1 MRKSCVGVEEIMK
14 KVATENLSVAEI
26 RERRLNRLYK
36 VLPIVSILLLIALW
50 LVAANSS
57 GNFPSPMD
65 VWERTVRLF
74 THPVKKK
81 NLILHI
87 LASLRRVGIAL
98 LFDWTIGIAFGIMI
112 GWFPKL
118 RAFFSPLFDAFRA
131 IPPLAWIPLITL
143 WQGTGE
149 LSKIV
154 IVIFGS
160 LQSIVINVKAGLST
174 VDKMYLDVGTVFNA
188 TPAQRLFKIAIPSS
202 LDAIFAGVRTSTS
215 AAWMVVLAAEMLGAG
230 DSGVG
235 LLISRGM
242 DSMDMPLV
250 LTGMIAIGVV
260 GALLAILTQF
270 AERLIC
276 PWTRKTR

>member
-1 MRKSCVGVEEIMK
+1 MS
-14 KVATENLSVAEI
+14 KVAKENLSAAEF
-26 RERRLNRLYK
+26 REQRMKSLYK
-36 VLPIVSILLLIALW
+36 ILPIVSIITIITLWLIAT
-50 LVAANSS
+50 NSSS
-57 GNFPSPMD
+57 GNFPSPAD

-74 THPVKKK
+74 THPVKKR

-87 LASLRRVGIAL
+87 LASLQRVGLAL
-98 LFDWTIGIAFGIMI
+98 LFDWTFGIAFGIMI
-112 GWFPKL
+112 GWYPKL

-143 WQGTGE
+143 WNGTGE
-149 LSKIV
+149 LSKVI

-230 DSGVG
+230 NAGVG

-250 LTGMIAIGVV
+250 LTGMIAIGLV
-260 GALLAILTQF
+260 GALLAIITQF

-276 PWTRKTR
+276 PWTRKTK

>member
-1 MRKSCVGVEEIMK
+1 MS
-14 KVATENLSVAEI
+14 KVAKENLSAAEI
-26 RERRLNRLYK
+26 REQRMKILYK
-36 VLPIVSILLLIALW
+36 ILPIVSIITIITLWLIAT
-50 LVAANSS
+50 NSSS
-57 GNFPSPMD
+57 GNFPSPAD

-74 THPVKKK
+74 THPVKKR

-87 LASLRRVGIAL
+87 LASLRRVGLAL
-98 LFDWTIGIAFGIMI
+98 LFDWTFGIAFGIMI
-112 GWFPKL
+112 GWYPKL

-143 WQGTGE
+143 WNGTGE
-149 LSKIV
+149 LSKVI

-230 DSGVG
+230 NAGVG

-250 LTGMIAIGVV
+250 LTGMIAIGLV
-260 GALLAILTQF
+260 GALLAIITQF

-276 PWTRKTR
+276 PWTRKTK